1 MTDYTCLQNIS
12 ERTEHL
18 HNNKDSTTATNRD
31 HGSRH
36 NDHTFFT
43 HIYDCMEDRNM
54 PPKKPDCGDH
64 VRLALDLTPVIYS
77 IRRAKNEAYVI
88 QNRLKW
94 MKKSKST
101 PDLSHLGD
109 EILFLEGFAESS
121 AKLDTRGCSHTYSRS
136 RAHQR
141 RGDCPYCAR
150 VRSNSAPNVR
160 EKNET
165 LTGQSENLPREKSGS
180 QNDLRSPTRWRS
192 EEDVVDCSKN
202 VITTRYQS
210 HMKIDISGDSRAP
223 NSQEI
228 ETKEVAEDKKE
239 EKKIVREELSVHL
252 ESGEQN
258 KSKSK
263 DQDINLGK
271 ITTKTEE
278 MQYTDQEISTTV
290 TTAKSTG
297 ESKDR
302 KPTGTRKS
310 QANKELSDI
319 PKIPTKTEEMQYT
332 DQEISTTTA
341 KSAGESID
349 RKPTVTRRAQTNKE
363 LSDIPKIPTKT
374 EEMQYT
380 DQELSTTT
388 AKSTGE
394 SKDRKSTVTRRAQ
407 ANKELSDIPKI
418 PTKTEEMQYT
428 DQEISTTT
436 AKSTGES
443 KDRKPTVT
451 RRAQT
456 NKELSDIPKIQSK
469 TEELQHTNEPL
480 ATTTAKSKE
489 QGKDLGRKSTITER
503 AHTKDG
509 KFVQQKLPD
518 SSEENLKT
526 KPTTEKGKFVPKK
539 VEKPPPKKI
548 DLKGYYSI
556 ENLFQNRSKWLSR
569 SQDDLLEKDSPKKS
583 RAQENLLKE
592 GPQKKFSK
600 DGDKKTSKSV
610 SRSQDDLLH
619 KDSPKKSRSQ
629 ENLLDEGMQKKL
641 SKEGDKKAFQSM
653 SRSQERLQDKGSQI
667 KKFSRSQE
675 DLLDVDSRKTFSKD
689 GDKKASLAS
698 PTRTRLSRSEENL
711 ISDENSKKRP
721 EVGTLTIDPSK
732 FSATNIEVLREIPN
746 VQANLVK
753 ERISLYESFVEEAPS
768 VEIRSKSLPRNVSKT
783 QGNLRSRSLPRNVY
797 EKFEGRKSEETVVKK
812 PTAAARRS
820 RGLSRRADALKKGKV
835 PSGDL
840 KRESKTKKEVY
851 KPKVAEETPK
861 KDVKDSSMSQDVK
874 SIHQSRSRC
883 YGTKEEMSSESRSKT
898 FKEET
903 KETKKSSPPKD
914 VKNSSTLDKDAKPIQ
929 QSKSRHF
936 YGTKE
941 ESSLESKL
949 KTFKEETKETKNDSK
964 TSSAAKD
971 VSPFQVKQKARSK
984 SSEKTEKPKAVTQ
997 SLVDDIEDDY
1007 VMLHKVRRSDKIP
1020 ESSEGL
1026 KAVEEKQPQ
1035 VEEKVEKMKYPRVEG
1050 DAFILTKIR
1059 TTQLMEDEEDTK
1071 TKPTKNWSKG
1081 TNGLTTAVAGYALN
1095 STEGK
1100 LVNAKPVWIDT
1111 GWPEKGELDDGF
1123 YTAKYGWIEPQK
1135 PRTVQEGI
1143 FLAKMVWAASDSD
1156 HDSTYT
1162 APGRIGPRPR
1172 PTSPTSDAGCQ
1183 TDPEFAFSDTEVQT
1197 DGLDKFAYNRRDPT
1211 SVENF
1216 KSQIETIVTAM
1227 AQPIVSAAL
1236 AAERQQQSQ
1245 MPQNGSNPP
1254 SSGVASSLGMALR
1267 VAEDVVDSAIEK
1279 AGKIARP
1286 LPTTRTSTNG
1296 DGDSGVEGS
1305 EWDSMDEQLME
1316 ELLTDVKA
1324 QCLRKLAGAIVEEM
1338 GIQTE
1343 RDGPFLAPVQE
1354 EREEEAETDG
1364 SAFRPLS
1371 DRLRRKREESVR
1383 KVELDNEPALLYEGK
1398 KRKGYVDPKK
1408 GSMLARAD
1416 LDSTLASIIGEEAPE
1431 QKAEFTTEMKFT
1443 AVYKTNDSA
1452 VSGKE
1457 SPTGSIDRDDL
1468 LDEDQNWMI
1477 PEPRPKRLLSR
1488 KISGSI
1494 EALNSE
1500 TPLDKTP
1507 YDDHDSVVSE
1517 PEEKEGSDDDTIVL
1531 EKESRTP
1538 TNGSLSPGEI
1548 RKSDFEP
1555 DQVQKYEKRVAKEQ
1569 KLRKKRELETKSSHN
1584 DSCDHD
1590 KTSLQKKVQATS
1602 KQQNVNNEEP
1612 ADDFN
1617 LNKLVHI
1624 HGQLDSLDT
1633 QLKGVSTNSART
1645 GKTKKSPKERKPS
1658 EEGYYSAKGESI
1670 SSPRSEVTEE
1680 FTDNLSKSAFD
1691 TYSKRVSQIPLSS
1704 TASSLSSVSPDMDSS
1719 TPIFTDS
1726 GPSSPGGSYS
1736 VKRKEEIEISNLS
1749 EKVSAKQEEVLES
1762 AQDILHSA
1770 NQLHNLRHQVC
1781 SLEKSLRRIE
1791 RIAVSDSE
1799 GSGSGSGSGSGFSSE
1814 GEEFYTDQEVFFNT
1828 EQLSS
1833 LTEYLKLLKEKT
1845 LLETTRNDLGLQTEQ
1860 TAARAARQVTST
1872 VLTTLKSAEQV
1883 SQGQPDEPKTISVK
1897 RKQGSMD
1904 EAERLEEEVY
1914 LNAGKVFALQ
1924 EDLRHLQNQ
1933 VENIQ
1938 EDTPETQVRALEERV
1953 TRTIAQVQQSAEHV
1967 RKSQERLEQIG
1978 VGPVKIIEDRMR
1990 NVNLGSSPTNTAAPA
2005 RPVPAPRKSLQQ
2017 KVAEEHNRRKS
2028 PGNSRRQSRTNS
2040 RTNLAVSPEREEE
2053 GFDRNLAYRSSITKR
2068 GGESGLKW
2076 ELAQEAEKEPEETD
2090 RPKRLADV
2098 RRWRAKNQRADT
2110 DSSEPLSR
2118 LKSDS
2123 LTSPSVRERAAV
2135 WDQHWRQES
2144 DKQRLKNDSMR
2155 VLSQWEV
2162 EREKKR
2168 QEWSPTRLTSPTS
2181 PGWSRESS
2189 VSPGRTHDWSRESPS
2204 TPGHRFDWSRGNPTS
2219 PGSQRD
2225 WSRESSTSP
2234 GNRPGPTASENRPV
2248 YYSRRVLGRRGMV
2261 TSL

>member
-1 MTDYTCLQNIS
+1 MADYSCLKDLEVS
-12 ERTEHL
+12 EGSVHAPTKSDFSCLHGRRNTENVSHYQKNRV
-18 HNNKDSTTATNRD
+18 NNKDSDIVTNGD
-31 HGSRH
+31 PNRH
-36 NDHTFFT
+36 EDHTFFT
-43 HIYDCMEDRNM
+43 HIYGCMDGRKM
-54 PPKKPDCGDH
+54 PPKKPECGDH
-64 VRLALDLTPVIYS
+64 VRLALDLTPVIFN

-101 PDLSHLGD
+101 PDLSQLGD
-109 EILFLEGFAESS
+109 EILFLEGFADSS
-121 AKLDTRGCSHTYSRS
+121 KLDTRKCSHTYSRS

-160 EKNET
+160 DEEET
-165 LTGQSENLPREKSGS
+165 FSTGSENLPREKSGS
-180 QNDLRSPTRWRS
+180 QSDLRSPTKWRS
-192 EEDVVDCSKN
+192 EEDVKDQGKRVK
-202 VITTRYQS
+202 TTYYKSR
-210 HMKIDISGDSRAP
+210 MKIGIGGDSTA
-223 NSQEI
+223 NVN
-228 ETKEVAEDKKE
+228 ETKTAVGDGRDERKT
-239 EKKIVREELSVHL
+239 VREELSVRL
-252 ESGEQN
+252 ERDEQEERKSTSDSTRFSCIVDPEEKDTVFKDVPSKLEKEKDEQHRMHEVYPKTKEKERLKQKQPLTVGKFEGKDKEKGRKSVTRSEQSEKEQLN
-258 KSKSK
+258 IRKVPAKKEEMPFTVQEQSTLTEKSKGQSK
-263 DQDINLGK
+263 N
-271 ITTKTEE
+271 E
-278 MQYTDQEISTTV
+278 
-290 TTAKSTG
+290 
-297 ESKDR
+297 
-302 KPTGTRKS
+302 
-310 QANKELSDI
+310 
-319 PKIPTKTEEMQYT
+319 
-332 DQEISTTTA
+332 
-341 KSAGESID
+341 D
-349 RKPTVTRRAQTNKE
+349 RKPTVTRRAQANQE
-363 LSDIPKIPTKT
+363 RPDIGKISTKRQ
-374 EEMQYT
+374 EIQYE
-380 DQELSTTT
+380 DQELSSTNT
-388 AKSTGE
+388 KSREHDKNT
-394 SKDRKSTVTRRAQ
+394 DRKTTGIDKARLK
-407 ANKELSDIPKI
+407 KE
-418 PTKTEEMQYT
+418 E
-428 DQEISTTT
+428 
-436 AKSTGES
+436 
-443 KDRKPTVT
+443 V
-451 RRAQT
+451 
-456 NKELSDIPKIQSK
+456 
-469 TEELQHTNEPL
+469 
-480 ATTTAKSKE
+480 
-489 QGKDLGRKSTITER
+489 
-503 AHTKDG
+503 
-509 KFVQQKLPD
+509 VQQPQKLPE
-518 SSEENLKT
+518 SSESPSKSSSTVSTASVLAKDEPAPET
-526 KPTTEKGKFVPKK
+526 DKFVATK
-539 VEKPPPKKI
+539 VEKPPPKKL

-569 SQDDLLEKDSPKKS
+569 SQVDLLEDNSQKKS
-583 RAQENLLKE
+583 TKDVDKKSSQKFSRSLLDE
-592 GPQKKFSK
+592 SSQKKSSTDGSK
-600 DGDKKTSKSV
+600 KLNQKF
-610 SRSQDDLLH
+610 
-619 KDSPKKSRSQ
+619 SRSQ
-629 ENLLDEGMQKKL
+629 EDLDT
-641 SKEGDKKAFQSM
+641 
-653 SRSQERLQDKGSQI
+653 GSQKI
-667 KKFSRSQE
+667 LMDGGKDLTKKFSRSQE
-675 DLLDVDSRKTFSKD
+675 DLLDTGHQKTSGKTT
-689 GDKKASLAS
+689 SLVS
-698 PTRTRLSRSEENL
+698 PMRMRLSKSEENL
-711 ISDENSKKRP
+711 ISEDISKKKS
-721 EVGTLTIDPSK
+721 EVGPLTIDPAK
-732 FSATNIEVLREIPN
+732 FSATSVEVFREIPK

-753 ERISLYESFVEEAPS
+753 ERISLYESFVEETPL
-768 VEIRSKSLPRNVSKT
+768 VEIRSKSLPRNMSKT
-783 QGNLRSRSLPRNVY
+783 GDNLRSRSLPRNVY
-797 EKFEGRKSEETVVKK
+797 EKFEGKTLSQETVVKK
-812 PTAAARRS
+812 PTAATRRS
-820 RGLSRRADALKKGKV
+820 RGFSRRADAKKGKV
-835 PSGDL
+835 PLRDQ
-840 KRESKTKKEVY
+840 KKESRQEVH
-851 KPKVAEETPK
+851 KPKITEETPK
-861 KDVKDSSMSQDVK
+861 KEV
-874 SIHQSRSRC
+874 
-883 YGTKEEMSSESRSKT
+883 
-898 FKEET
+898 
-903 KETKKSSPPKD
+903 KKSSTSKD
-914 VKNSSTLDKDAKPIQ
+914 VKPTQVKELP
-929 QSKSRHF
+929 RTRR
-936 YGTKE
+936 YGTTE
-941 ESSLESKL
+941 ESSLEAKAKAGTEEIKESKKDVQTSSAS
-949 KTFKEETKETKNDSK
+949 KTVKPSQVKETGLSRGKSSVK
-964 TSSAAKD
+964 TSS
-971 VSPFQVKQKARSK
+971 
-984 SSEKTEKPKAVTQ
+984 ETKPNLATQ
-997 SLVDDIEDDY
+997 SIENETSDDT
-1007 VMLHKVRRSDKIP
+1007 VLLRKVRRSDKIP
-1020 ESSEGL
+1020 ESSESL
-1026 KAVEEKQPQ
+1026 KAVEEKHQQ
-1035 VEEKVEKMKYPRVEG
+1035 VKEKVEKVKYPRVEG
-1050 DAFILTKIR
+1050 DTFILTKIR
-1059 TTQLMEDEEDTK
+1059 TTQLMEDEEVDSK
-1071 TKPTKNWSKG
+1071 TKPAKNWSKGTNGLTKGTNGLTKG

-1095 STEGK
+1095 SSEGK

-1111 GWPEKGELDDGF
+1111 GWPQKGELDGF
-1123 YTAKYGWIEPQK
+1123 YTAKYGWIEPQRPK
-1135 PRTVQEGI
+1135 MVQEGI
-1143 FLAKMVWAASDSD
+1143 FMAKMVWTASDSD

-1162 APGRIGPRPR
+1162 AHGRIGPRPR

-1197 DGLDKFAYNRRDPT
+1197 DGLDKFAYNRRDPS

-1245 MPQNGSNPP
+1245 MPQNGSSTTSP
-1254 SSGVASSLGMALR
+1254 GVASSLGMALR

-1286 LPTTRTSTNG
+1286 VPTRTTTSG

-1305 EWDSMDEQLME
+1305 EWDSMEEQVME
-1316 ELLTDVKA
+1316 ELLSDVKT

-1354 EREEEAETDG
+1354 EHEEEAETDG
-1364 SAFRPLS
+1364 SGFRPLS

-1383 KVELDNEPALLYEGK
+1383 TVELDNEPALLYEGK

-1416 LDSTLASIIGEEAPE
+1416 LDSTLASIMGEEAPE

-1443 AVYKTNDSA
+1443 AVYKTNESA
-1452 VSGKE
+1452 AGGKD
-1457 SPTGSIDRDDL
+1457 SPTGSLDRDDL

-1494 EALNSE
+1494 EALNTE

-1507 YDDHDSVVSE
+1507 YDDHESVVSE
-1517 PEEKEGSDDDTIVL
+1517 PDEKDASDDDIAAV

-1548 RKSDFEP
+1548 RKSNFEV
-1555 DQVQKYEKRVAKEQ
+1555 DKVQKYEERIAKEQ
-1569 KLRKKRELETKSSHN
+1569 KLRKKRELSPKSSHVCN
-1584 DSCDHD
+1584 ELCDHD
-1590 KTSLQKKVQATS
+1590 KTTALQKKVQARS
-1602 KQQNVNNEEP
+1602 KQQNANSEEP
-1612 ADDFN
+1612 EDNFN

-1624 HGQLDSLDT
+1624 HGRLDSLDT
-1633 QLKGVSTNSART
+1633 QLKGVSTNSSRT
-1645 GKTKKSPKERKPS
+1645 GKMKKSPKERKPS

-1670 SSPRSEVTEE
+1670 SSPRSELPED
-1680 FTDNLSKSAFD
+1680 FTDHLSKSAFD

-1704 TASSLSSVSPDMDSS
+1704 TASSLSSASPDMDSS
-1719 TPIFTDS
+1719 TPIFSDS

-1781 SLEKSLRRIE
+1781 SLERSLRRIE

-1799 GSGSGSGSGSGFSSE
+1799 GSGSGSGSGFSSE

-1833 LTEYLKLLKEKT
+1833 LTDYLKILKEKT

-1883 SQGQPDEPKTISVK
+1883 SQGQPDEVQTISVK

-1938 EDTPETQVRALEERV
+1938 EDTPEPQVRALEERV

-1990 NVNLGSSPTNTAAPA
+1990 NVNLGSPPTSTAPA

-2040 RTNLAVSPEREEE
+2040 RTNLTSPEREEE
-2053 GFDRNLAYRSSITKR
+2053 VFDRNLAYRSSITKR

-2076 ELAQEAEKEPEETD
+2076 EPAQEPPPEPAE
-2090 RPKRLADV
+2090 RPTRLADV
-2098 RRWRAKNQRADT
+2098 RRWRAKNQTADSYP
-2110 DSSEPLSR
+2110 DEDDLVEDESDNGNDPSDPLNR
-2118 LKSDS
+2118 LQSDG

-2168 QEWSPTRLTSPTS
+2168 QEWSPVRHSSPS
-2181 PGWSRESS
+2181 PSGWSRESS
-2189 VSPGRTHDWSRESPS
+2189 VSPGRRRDWSRESPTS
-2204 TPGHRFDWSRGNPTS
+2204 PGTRFDWSRGNPTS
-2219 PGSQRD
+2219 PGSRRD

-2234 GNRPGPTASENRPV
+2234 GNRPGPTANDGRPV
-2248 YYSRRVLGRRGMV
+2248 YYSRRVPGRRGMV

>member
-1416 LDSTLASIIGEEAPE
+1416 LDSTL
-1431 QKAEFTTEMKFT
+1431 
-1443 AVYKTNDSA
+1443 
-1452 VSGKE
+1452 
-1457 SPTGSIDRDDL
+1457 GSIDRDDL

-1770 NQLHNLRHQVC
+1770 NQ
-1781 SLEKSLRRIE
+1781 
-1791 RIAVSDSE
+1791 
-1799 GSGSGSGSGSGFSSE
+1799 
-1814 GEEFYTDQEVFFNT
+1814 
-1828 EQLSS
+1828 
-1833 LTEYLKLLKEKT
+1833 
-1845 LLETTRNDLGLQTEQ
+1845 Q

-2110 DSSEPLSR
+2110 YPDEGEMVEDESDNGNDSSEPLSR

-2144 DKQRLKNDSMR
+2144 DKQRLKKSDC
-2155 VLSQWEV
+2155 
-2162 EREKKR
+2162 
-2168 QEWSPTRLTSPTS
+2168 
-2181 PGWSRESS
+2181 
-2189 VSPGRTHDWSRESPS
+2189 
-2204 TPGHRFDWSRGNPTS
+2204 
-2219 PGSQRD
+2219 
-2225 WSRESSTSP
+2225 
-2234 GNRPGPTASENRPV
+2234 
-2248 YYSRRVLGRRGMV
+2248 
-2261 TSL
+2261 